1 LKGVSGKNIIIMN
14 TIYDGFLIFFLLKYS
29 FKNCPSIGKDSTTII
44 SITVAEENNTT
55 ETKVFNNGFQ

>member
-1 LKGVSGKNIIIMN
+1 
-14 TIYDGFLIFFLLKYS
+14 LLKYS

-55 ETKVFNNGFQ
+55 ETNVFNNGFQ